1 MHIEDELNIS
11 KADIEDLQEILNLQY
26 LAYQSEAALFGS
38 RDIPPLKQTLDEVIE
53 EYHKGIIL
61 KLVDTD
67 NLIIGSIRAW
77 EMKGTIYIG
86 KLMIHP
92 NYRQRGYGTK
102 LLSEIEKYYPQK
114 RYELFTSTR
123 SIDNIRLY
131 QRMGYRVFGHRR
143 VDDKLEFVY
152 LEKKQMQQL
161 AIKKAQQEFGA
172 KKITLGVFDNNP
184 SALHC
189 YESVGF
195 AVTGTDSYEIDGEEW
210 TGKEMELV
218 IKNSL

>member
-26 LAYQSEAALFGS
+26 LAYL
-38 RDIPPLKQTLDEVIE
+38 
-53 EYHKGIIL
+53 
-61 KLVDTD
+61 
-67 NLIIGSIRAW
+67 
-77 EMKGTIYIG
+77 
-86 KLMIHP
+86 
-92 NYRQRGYGTK
+92 
-102 LLSEIEKYYPQK
+102 
-114 RYELFTSTR
+114 
-123 SIDNIRLY
+123 
-131 QRMGYRVFGHRR
+131 FGHRR

-152 LEKKQMQQL
+152 LEKKQMLQL

-218 IKNSL
+218 IKNDL